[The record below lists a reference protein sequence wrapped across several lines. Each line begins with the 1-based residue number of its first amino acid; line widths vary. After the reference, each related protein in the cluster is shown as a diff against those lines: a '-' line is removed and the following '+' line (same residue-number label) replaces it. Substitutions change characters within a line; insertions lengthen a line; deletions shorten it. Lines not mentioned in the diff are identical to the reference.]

1 MIGILIQVFISF
13 LLLYFFDQGKLEVL
27 GIYPS
32 KKRIGNAFV
41 ILLVSMIASS
51 LGFIFRI
58 IFAKETW
65 GINTLF
71 SFKLL
76 IEGIWWN
83 IKSVLFEEL
92 IFRGVLLFLMIKW
105 IGKNYGLLISSIAF
119 GVYHWFSF
127 EILGNYTMMLQVF
140 LLTGVVGFLYA
151 WGFVKSQSIYPAIA
165 MHFGWNFTQDFLFSS
180 GPIGKGLWVQ
190 LLPSPQITVGYFVY
204 FLIVFAPILLFLL
217 INATLLHQFNKK
229 VH

>member
-217 INATLLHQFNKK
+217 INTTLLHQFNKK

>member
-1 MIGILIQVFISF
+1 MIGILVQVFISF

-27 GIYPS
+27 GLYPS

-41 ILLVSMIASS
+41 ILLVSMIACS

-76 IEGIWWN
+76 IDGIWWN

-217 INATLLHQFNKK
+217 INATLLHLFNKK

>member
-1 MIGILIQVFISF
+1 MIGILVQLLISF
-13 LLLYFFDQGKLEVL
+13 LLLYYFDQGKLEVL
-27 GIYPS
+27 GIYPN
-32 KKRIGNAFV
+32 KKRVGNAIVF
-41 ILLVSMIASS
+41 LLVSMIACS
-51 LGFIFRI
+51 LGFILRI
-58 IFAKETW
+58 VFAKETW
-65 GINTLF
+65 GVNPLF

-76 IEGIWWN
+76 FDGIWWN

-92 IFRGVLLFLMIKW
+92 IFRGVLFFLMIKW
-105 IGKNYGLLISSIAF
+105 IGKNYALLISSIAF

-127 EILGNYTMMLQVF
+127 EILGNYAMMLQVF

-217 INATLLHQFNKK
+217 INAMLLHLFNKK

>member
-1 MIGILIQVFISF
+1 MIGILVQVFISF

-41 ILLVSMIASS
+41 ILLVSMIACS

-76 IEGIWWN
+76 IDGIWWN

-217 INATLLHQFNKK
+217 INATLLHLFNKK

>member
-1 MIGILIQVFISF
+1 MIGILVQVFISF

-41 ILLVSMIASS
+41 ILLVSMIACS
-51 LGFIFRI
+51 LGFILRI
-58 IFAKETW
+58 VFAKETW

-71 SFKLL
+71 SFRLL
-76 IEGIWWN
+76 IDGIWWN

-105 IGKNYGLLISSIAF
+105 IGKNYALLISSIAF

-217 INATLLHQFNKK
+217 INAMLLHLFNKK

>member
-1 MIGILIQVFISF
+1 MIGILVQIFISF
-13 LLLYFFDQGKLEVL
+13 LLLYFFDHGKLEVL

-41 ILLVSMIASS
+41 ILLVSMIACS

-76 IEGIWWN
+76 IDGIWWN

-105 IGKNYGLLISSIAF
+105 IGKYYALLISSIAF

-217 INATLLHQFNKK
+217 INATLLHLFNKK

>member
-1 MIGILIQVFISF
+1 MSGILVQVFISF

-27 GIYPS
+27 GVYPS
-32 KKRIGNAFV
+32 KKRMGNAFV
-41 ILLVSMIASS
+41 ILLVSMIACS
-51 LGFIFRI
+51 LGFILRI
-58 IFAKETW
+58 VFAKETW
-65 GINTLF
+65 GVNPLF

-76 IEGIWWN
+76 FDGIWWN

-92 IFRGVLLFLMIKW
+92 IFRGVLFFLMIKW
-105 IGKNYGLLISSIAF
+105 IGKNYTLLISSIAF

-127 EILGNYTMMLQVF
+127 EILGNYAMMLQVF
-140 LLTGVVGFLYA
+140 LLTGVVGYIYA

-190 LLPSPQITVGYFVY
+190 LLASPQITVGYFVY

-217 INATLLHQFNKK
+217 INAMLLHLFNKK